1 MCLKPTINL
10 YKVRQKPLPTKHFL
24 IKAYKYLHMVH
35 LIITRHSIIH
45 SYIFITMFC
54 KGKQN
59 VCKAKQN
66 MCKAKQNMCKT
77 KSVALSYSPPGRRRR
92 PMHKKSLILR
102 EIFLSYL
109 KLFYTIEDSY
119 LCNQFWIYMC

>member
-1 MCLKPTINL
+1 
-10 YKVRQKPLPTKHFL
+10 
-24 IKAYKYLHMVH
+24 MVY

-66 MCKAKQNMCKT
+66 VCKGKQNVCKAKQNVCKAKQNMCKT
-77 KSVALSYSPPGRRRR
+77 KSVALSYSPPG
-92 PMHKKSLILR
+92 PT
-102 EIFLSYL
+102 EEAYA
-109 KLFYTIEDSY
+109 
-119 LCNQFWIYMC
+119 